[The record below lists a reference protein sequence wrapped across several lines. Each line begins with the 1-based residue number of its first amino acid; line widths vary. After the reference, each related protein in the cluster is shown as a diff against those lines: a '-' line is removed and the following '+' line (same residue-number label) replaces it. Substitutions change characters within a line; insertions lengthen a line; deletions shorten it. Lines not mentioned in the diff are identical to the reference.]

1 MDVLLVVILLTL
13 WSCSS
18 SAWKS
23 VNGYTHIEG
32 WWEDF
37 DFWCNL
43 VDFCF
48 YGIQCPYILDNYRN
62 HSSSMSK
69 TQTNLNHRALSHLLQ
84 ARHPWLNLPLV

>member
-1 MDVLLVVILLTL
+1 MALVRR
-13 WSCSS
+13 

-32 WWEDF
+32 GWEDF
-37 DFWCNL
+37 DFWCKL
-43 VDFCF
+43 VDFGF
-48 YGIQCPYILDNYRN
+48 YGIQCPYILANYRN